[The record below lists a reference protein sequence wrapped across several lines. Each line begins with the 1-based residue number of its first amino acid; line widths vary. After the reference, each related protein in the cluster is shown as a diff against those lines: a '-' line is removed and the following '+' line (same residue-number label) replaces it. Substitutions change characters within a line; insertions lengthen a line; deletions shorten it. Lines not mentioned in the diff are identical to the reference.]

1 MPTLPEV
8 AFGVFNNQNHAEEEE
23 RVIGRDIGTQ
33 ELWMGQRGPGRWVSP
48 EK

>member
-23 RVIGRDIGTQ
+23 RVIGRDIGTRSCG
-33 ELWMGQRGPGRWVSP
+33 WVRGAQGGG
-48 EK
+48 